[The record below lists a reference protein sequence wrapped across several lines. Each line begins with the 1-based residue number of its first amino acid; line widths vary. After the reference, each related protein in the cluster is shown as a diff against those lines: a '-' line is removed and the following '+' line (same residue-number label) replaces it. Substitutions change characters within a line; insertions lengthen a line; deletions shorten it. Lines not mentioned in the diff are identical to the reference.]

1 MYQHIR
7 DMNKLTKRDKLHKD
21 LAEYHRLKSRWGLGH
36 IKLKLSKCGE
46 KYCKAKPKRILH
58 ENMRDKH
65 TCVLGHYLD
74 RDRNNTPRWEF
85 LGYTLKEAHARLEYV
100 KRFYP

>member
-7 DMNKLTKRDKLHKD
+7 DMNKLTKREKVHKD
-21 LAEYHRLKSRWGLGH
+21 LAEYHRLKKRWGLGH
-36 IKLKLSKCGE
+36 IKIKLSKCGE
-46 KYCKAKPKRILH
+46 KYCKSRPKRILH

-65 TCVLGHYLD
+65 ACVMGYYLD
-74 RDRNNTPRWEF
+74 RERNIPRWEF

-100 KRFYP
+100 KRFLTF

>member
-21 LAEYHRLKSRWGLGH
+21 LAEYHRLKSRWGLGR
-36 IKLKLSKCGE
+36 IKIKLSKCGE

-65 TCVLGHYLD
+65 TIVMGYYLD
-74 RDRNNTPRWEF
+74 RDNISRWAF